1 MFGQKMKQQELMDK
15 MMRLGI
21 PDAQARIYLAL
32 LRKRELSAIEIQ
44 EITDVPRTKVYE
56 ITQQMI
62 LRGLCIEK
70 RIGRAKKFQAI
81 EPERALAGMI
91 HEHEDELKSKRS
103 IVKEIDKILEPLYT
117 KAMQR
122 SELSDNIEIIK
133 DMKAIHERYI
143 NLVDATRS
151 SMIAFA
157 KPPSAHMNMTYRIR
171 LQMNALF
178 NILKKGVDVR
188 MLFELADKRF
198 MDAEAIRIEQ
208 MIKNGCHARILEQLP
223 IKAYVFD
230 NTYVLMALDNPPAE
244 AQPLTMIVV
253 THKALAVTF
262 RILFDYLW
270 EEAKDSQ
277 VYDILR
283 RSKYITHV

>member
-1 MFGQKMKQQELMDK
+1 MKQKELMDK

-21 PDAQARIYLAL
+21 PDAQSKIYLAL

-44 EITDVPRTKVYE
+44 ELTDVPRTKVYE
-56 ITQQMI
+56 ITQQMV

-70 RIGRAKKFQAI
+70 RIGRTKKFQAI
-81 EPERALAGMI
+81 EPKRALSAML
-91 HEHEDELKSKRS
+91 HEQENELKSKQS
-103 IVKEIDKILEPLYT
+103 IAKAIDKILMPLYKQGMEKT
-117 KAMQR
+117 
-122 SELSDNIEIIK
+122 ELSDNIEIIK

-143 NLVDATRS
+143 DLMQATRF

-157 KPPSAHMNMTYRIR
+157 KPPAAHMNMTYRIR
-171 LQMNALF
+171 MQMNALF
-178 NILKKGVDVR
+178 EILKQGVDVR

-208 MIKNGCHARILEQLP
+208 LIKHGCHARILEQLP

-230 NTYVLMALDNPPAE
+230 DTYVLMALDNPPAE
-244 AQPLTMIVV
+244 TPPLTMIIV
-253 THKALAVTF
+253 THKALATTF
-262 RILFDYLW
+262 RILFDHLW

-277 VYDILR
+277 VYDFLR
-283 RSKYITHV
+283 RNKYITRV

>member
-1 MFGQKMKQQELMDK
+1 MDK

-70 RIGRAKKFQAI
+70 RIGRTKKFQAI
-81 EPERALAGMI
+81 EPKRALAEML
-91 HEHEDELKSKRS
+91 HEQEHALQLKRTV
-103 IVKEIDKILEPLYT
+103 VKEIDTVLMPLYEQG
-117 KAMQR
+117 MQR
-122 SELSDNIEIIK
+122 TELSDNIEIMK

-143 NLVDATRS
+143 DLVNATRT

-157 KPPSAHMNMTYRIR
+157 KPPAAHMNMTYRIR

-178 NILKKGVDVR
+178 DILKKGVDVR

-208 MIKNGCHARILEQLP
+208 LIKSGCHARILEQLP

-230 NTYVLMALDNPPAE
+230 HTYVLMALDNPSTE
-244 AQPLTMIVV
+244 TQPLTMIMV
-253 THKALAVTF
+253 THKTLASTF
-262 RILFDYLW
+262 HILFDFLW

-277 VYDILR
+277 VYGFLR